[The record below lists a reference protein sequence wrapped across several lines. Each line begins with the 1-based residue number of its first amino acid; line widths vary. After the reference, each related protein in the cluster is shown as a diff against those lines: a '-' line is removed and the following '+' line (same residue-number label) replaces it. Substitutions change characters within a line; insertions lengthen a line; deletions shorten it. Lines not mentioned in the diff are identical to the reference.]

1 MTNKALNRLQKL
13 KALEHLSISLIVA
26 ALSFLGARYFI
37 FGLISQLM
45 FAWIIFCLVQ
55 MSISWFTFMG
65 SSVAQTKQ
73 HAAIEDGG
81 RPIMF
86 LIVLLSAFG
95 GLLAVFILL
104 AKTKDV
110 ANTSSWIN
118 VTLSMLG
125 MFLSWLLLH
134 TIYTSRYAHLYYDV
148 KNGTTKK
155 GLQFPNDEEPNFIDF
170 AYHSIVIGMTF
181 QVSDINITSREM
193 RKLTLAHSLISFIF
207 NTCIVALTISAVA
220 GLLV

>member
-1 MTNKALNRLQKL
+1 MANKTLNKLHQL
-13 KALEHLSISLIVA
+13 KALTHLSISFIAAVLGFWCAKYVVLGLIV
-26 ALSFLGARYFI
+26 
-37 FGLISQLM
+37 QLM
-45 FAWIIFCLVQ
+45 FAWVIFCAVQ
-55 MSISWFTFMG
+55 MGISWLTFINA
-65 SSVAQTKQ
+65 SVNQTKQ

-95 GLLAVFILL
+95 GLLAVFVLL
-104 AKTKDV
+104 AKTKY
-110 ANTSSWIN
+110 ATNWLE

-148 KNGTTKK
+148 KNGEIKK

-170 AYHSIVIGMTF
+170 AYHSLVIGMTF
-181 QVSDINITSREM
+181 QVSDINITSKEM
-193 RKLTLAHSLISFIF
+193 RRLTLAHSLIAFVF

-220 GLLV
+220 GLLG

>member
-1 MTNKALNRLQKL
+1 MASKALNKLQKL
-13 KALEHLSISLIVA
+13 KALEHLSISLIA
-26 ALSFLGARYFI
+26 AFLGFFGAKYFI
-37 FGLISQLM
+37 SGLISQVM

-55 MSISWFTFMG
+55 MGISWVTFMG

-104 AKTKDV
+104 AKAKDTA
-110 ANTSSWIN
+110 ANSSWID
-118 VTLSMLG
+118 VTLSMVGL
-125 MFLSWLLLH
+125 FLSWLLLH

-148 KNGTTKK
+148 TNGALKK

-181 QVSDINITSREM
+181 QVSDINITSRAM

-220 GLLV
+220 GLLS

>member
-1 MTNKALNRLQKL
+1 MSSKALNGLQKL

-26 ALSFLGARYFI
+26 VLGFLMAKYFI
-37 FGLISQLM
+37 FGLIGQLM

-55 MSISWFTFMG
+55 MGISWFTFVG

-104 AKTKDV
+104 AKTRGT
-110 ANTSSWIN
+110 ANTSSWVD

-125 MFLSWLLLH
+125 MFGSWFLLH

-148 KNGTTKK
+148 QGGEVKK
-155 GLQFPNDEEPNFIDF
+155 GLQFPNDDEPSFVDF

-220 GLLV
+220 GLLA

>member
-1 MTNKALNRLQKL
+1 MSSRALNKLQKL
-13 KALEHLSISLIVA
+13 KALTHLSISLVIA
-26 ALSFLGARYFI
+26 ILGFI
-37 FGLISQLM
+37 CAGKFILGLISQLM
-45 FAWIIFCLVQ
+45 FAWVVFCLVQ
-55 MSISWFTFMG
+55 MGISWYSFLTA
-65 SSVAQTKQ
+65 SVSQTKQ

-104 AKTKDV
+104 AKTRDA
-110 ANTSSWIN
+110 ANTSSWVD

-125 MFLSWLLLH
+125 MFGSWFLLH

-148 KNGTTKK
+148 QGGEIKK
-155 GLQFPNDEEPNFIDF
+155 GLQFPNDEEPSFIDF

-193 RKLTLAHSLISFIF
+193 RKLTLAHSIISFIF

-220 GLLV
+220 GLLS

>member
-1 MTNKALNRLQKL
+1 MASKALNTLQKL
-13 KALEHLSISLIVA
+13 KALEHLSISLVVA
-26 ALSFLGARYFI
+26 ILGFLCAKYFI
-37 FGLISQLM
+37 AGLISQMM
-45 FAWIIFCLVQ
+45 FAWIAFCMVQ
-55 MSISWFTFMG
+55 MAISWLSFTN
-65 SSVAQTKQ
+65 SSVIETKQ

-104 AKTKDV
+104 AKTKEM
-110 ANTSSWIN
+110 ASTSSWVD

-148 KNGTTKK
+148 KNGKPKK
-155 GLQFPNDEEPNFIDF
+155 GLQFPNDEEPNFMDF

-220 GLLV
+220 GLLG

>member
-1 MTNKALNRLQKL
+1 MTSKALNKLQKL
-13 KALEHLSISLIVA
+13 KALEHLSISLIAA
-26 ALSFLGARYFI
+26 ALGFLCAKYFI

-55 MSISWFTFMG
+55 MGISWFTFMG

-73 HAAIEDGG
+73 HAATEDGG

-104 AKTKDV
+104 AKTKD
-110 ANTSSWIN
+110 AATTSSWID

-125 MFLSWLLLH
+125 MFSSWLLLH
-134 TIYTSRYAHLYYDV
+134 TIYTSR
-148 KNGTTKK
+148 
-155 GLQFPNDEEPNFIDF
+155 QF
-170 AYHSIVIGMTF
+170 V
-181 QVSDINITSREM
+181 
-193 RKLTLAHSLISFIF
+193 
-207 NTCIVALTISAVA
+207 
-220 GLLV
+220 